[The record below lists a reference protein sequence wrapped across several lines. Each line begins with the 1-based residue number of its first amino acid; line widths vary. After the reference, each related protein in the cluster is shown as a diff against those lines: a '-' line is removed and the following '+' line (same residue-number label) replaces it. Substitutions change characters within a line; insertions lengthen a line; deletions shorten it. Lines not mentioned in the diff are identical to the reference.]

1 MTDGSPGTAL
11 RGMTA
16 AAALVIIVAGLQ
28 ASGDILLPI
37 VFSVFLAVAMMPVL
51 RGLQRLG
58 VPSLLAILL
67 IVLALAGMLAGLTG
81 VVAGAVRSFTA
92 DIGQYEAPL
101 RQLLAD
107 GLETAEWMGFPVEQ
121 SQLTRLVQPDM
132 VMSVVGQT
140 LGAVVTLASRLLIVL
155 VTVTFILL
163 EASELTSKLKVAF
176 GSQTRE
182 MGPFTDASAKVQR
195 YLLIKSI
202 VSAVTGGLAAA
213 WCAVLGLDFAVI
225 WGVTAFLANYIPS
238 IGSIGAAIPPVLL
251 AIVQLGWPSALAVML
266 GYIAINVALGNFI
279 EPRLMGRSL
288 GLSPLVVFLSLI
300 LWGWVWGPV
309 GMLFSV
315 PMTVI
320 AKLVLESSEET
331 RWIAVMMGSAREA
344 MQKQAAEASAPA
356 VELP

>member
-1 MTDGSPGTAL
+1 MTDSSPGAAL
-11 RGMTA
+11 RGLVA
-16 AAALVIIVAGLQ
+16 AACLVVVVAGLQ

-51 RGLQRLG
+51 RGLQRVG
-58 VPSLLAILL
+58 VPSIVAIIL
-67 IVLALAGMLAGLTG
+67 IVLALAGMLAGVTG

-92 DIGQYEAPL
+92 NIGQYEEPL
-101 RQLLAD
+101 QQLLAD
-107 GLETAEWMGFPVEQ
+107 SIQTAEWLGVPIQ
-121 SQLTRLVQPDM
+121 QDQLTTLVQPDI
-132 VMSVVGQT
+132 VMSIVGQT
-140 LGAVVTLASRLLIVL
+140 VGAVVTVASRLLIVL

-163 EASELTSKLKVAF
+163 EASDITSKLKVAF
-176 GSQTRE
+176 GSEARE
-182 MGPFTDASAKVQR
+182 LGPFTDASAKVQR

-213 WCAVLGLDFAVI
+213 WCGVLGLDFAVI

-251 AIVQLGWPSALAVML
+251 AIVQLGWPSAVAVGI

-288 GLSPLVVFLSLI
+288 GLSPLVVFLSLVM
-300 LWGWVWGPV
+300 WGWIWGPV

-331 RWIAVMMGSAREA
+331 RWLAVLLGSAREA
-344 MQKQAAEASAPA
+344 MAEAPTALGKA
-356 VELP
+356 AK

>member
-1 MTDGSPGTAL
+1 MTQGSPGAAL
-11 RGMTA
+11 RGLVA
-16 AAALVIIVAGLQ
+16 AAAMVIVVAGLQ

-51 RGLQRLG
+51 RGLQRVG
-58 VPSLLAILL
+58 VPSIVAIIL
-67 IVLALAGMLAGLTG
+67 IVLALAGMLAGVTG

-92 DIGQYEAPL
+92 NIGQYEEPL
-101 RQLLAD
+101 QQLLAD
-107 GLETAEWMGFPVEQ
+107 SIQTAEWLGVPIQ
-121 SQLTRLVQPDM
+121 QDQLTTLVQPDI
-132 VMSVVGQT
+132 VMSIVGQT
-140 LGAVVTLASRLLIVL
+140 VGAVVTVASRLLIVL

-163 EASELTSKLKVAF
+163 EASDITSKLKVAF
-176 GSQTRE
+176 GSEARE
-182 MGPFTDASAKVQR
+182 LGPFTDASAKVQR

-213 WCAVLGLDFAVI
+213 WCGVLGLDFAVI

-251 AIVQLGWPSALAVML
+251 AIVQLGWPSAVAVGI

-288 GLSPLVVFLSLI
+288 GLSPLVVFLSLVM
-300 LWGWVWGPV
+300 WGWIWGPV

-331 RWIAVMMGSAREA
+331 RWLAVLLGSAREA
-344 MQKQAAEASAPA
+344 MAEAPTALGKA
-356 VELP
+356 AK